1 MLNKTRD
8 GVCGGNAEDA
18 PGVRVVDADG
28 LRPVAGVAIA
38 LRCWR
43 VSVTNSGVGGE
54 SNIVRAVE
62 RVIGRVEDKEDED
75 DEEEDELEVEVN
87 DKDDDDDDDDDDD
100 KDDDDVALD
109 AAAAAADS
117 VADEL
122 ATCPINRLVA

>member
-8 GVCGGNAEDA
+8 GVCGGNTEVA

-38 LRCWR
+38 LCCWR

-62 RVIGRVEDKEDED
+62 RVIGRVEETEDED
-75 DEEEDELEVEVN
+75 DEEDELAPEVN
-87 DKDDDDDDDDDDD
+87 DKDDGHDDDDDDDDD
-100 KDDDDVALD
+100 VALN
-109 AAAAAADS
+109 AAAADS

-122 ATCPINRLVA
+122 ATCPSIVCWLD